1 MTPPAPHHSHDLVAW
16 ARRVNSRW
24 FVRDNFGDD
33 AAAYL
38 DHLARTDPDRL
49 VRSCRNA
56 QEMMKRRIHGVDP
69 KPWFY
74 AGLFSLAT
82 IAEARSSLARRWF
95 TLKSLPALAAEFDHS
110 DPPTKITEDTRTK
123 LALIQRAVSEVLK
136 SSR

>member
-1 MTPPAPHHSHDLVAW
+1 MMPATPQDPDDRVTW

-38 DHLARTDPDRL
+38 DHLAGTDPDRL
-49 VRSCRNA
+49 LRSCHNA
-56 QEMMKRRIHGVDP
+56 HRMMERRIHGVDP

-82 IAEARSSLARRWF
+82 VDEAHSSLHRRWF
-95 TLKSLPALAAEFDHS
+95 TRHSLPSLTAEFDPH
-110 DPPTKITEDTRTK
+110 DPSERIDPDTRAK
-123 LALIQRAVSEVLK
+123 LALIRKAVSEVLG
-136 SSR
+136 SE

>member
-1 MTPPAPHHSHDLVAW
+1 MTQANPHHSPDPITW

-33 AAAYL
+33 TAAYL

-49 VRSCRNA
+49 LRSCRNA
-56 QEMMKRRIHGVDP
+56 QEMMKRRIHGADP

-82 IAEARSSLARRWF
+82 VDEARSSLRRRWF
-95 TLKSLPALAAEFDHS
+95 TRNSLPALTAEFDPH
-110 DPPTKITEDTRTK
+110 DPKEQIDPDTRAK
-123 LALIQRAVSEVLK
+123 LALIRKAVSEVLE
-136 SSR
+136 SS